1 MGAAGC
7 GPDGNT
13 LTALVPASAVADGT
27 VRVLIQ
33 ARTIANTPYTQAD
46 DFNTEVGDNDDWDGT
61 AVPENY
67 DFAIAWYRTLSTMPS
82 GITSTIRIW

>member
-1 MGAAGC
+1 M
-7 GPDGNT
+7 
-13 LTALVPASAVADGT
+13 PASAVADGT

-67 DFAIAWYRTLSTMPS
+67 DFAIAWYTDTQYYAERYNQHYQDMVSWIIDKRMT
-82 GITSTIRIW
+82 